1 MEITVYTD
9 LDSLFDTRRG
19 ILHKLA
25 LESGNSGFNWD
36 VNFKEIYARRKYDIF
51 NQPELGITQEKYQE
65 RFDKRTLDDFADTK
79 CAYVLPSKLI
89 NHMFNIVRELEFGVG
104 KMLSNS
110 TFVMTVNLYP
120 FELTAERQQALEE
133 TLRGAV
139 KFNIGINFVYIP
151 YEEQRAKFL
160 NSFQYVFK
168 YDLFLSQYM
177 KNYWS
182 DYGTCQPSNVKFIVP
197 DVLAKQTE
205 LPEGMDAESPRSL
218 ISKLNISLGGKTTF
232 VAIDKTIYDY
242 R

>member
-1 MEITVYTD
+1 MEISVYTD

-25 LESGNSGFNWD
+25 LESGNGSFNWD

-110 TFVMTVNLYP
+110 TFVLTVNLYP

-139 KFNIGINFVYIP
+139 KFNIGINFVNIP
-151 YEEQRAKFL
+151 
-160 NSFQYVFK
+160 
-168 YDLFLSQYM
+168 
-177 KNYWS
+177 
-182 DYGTCQPSNVKFIVP
+182 
-197 DVLAKQTE
+197 
-205 LPEGMDAESPRSL
+205 
-218 ISKLNISLGGKTTF
+218 
-232 VAIDKTIYDY
+232 
-242 R
+242 